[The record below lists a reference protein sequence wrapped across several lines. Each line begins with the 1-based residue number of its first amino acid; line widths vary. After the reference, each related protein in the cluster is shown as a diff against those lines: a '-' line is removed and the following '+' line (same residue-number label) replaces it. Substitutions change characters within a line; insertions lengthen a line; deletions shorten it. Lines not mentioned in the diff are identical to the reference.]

1 MGICEELK
9 SGILADVVMVL
20 TIFLLLVQ
28 CPCAAADTAHPD
40 GFVLISWDGVSTD
53 TLQTLLEKDA
63 IPNLSSILKSGSFVN
78 ISITDHYPD
87 TMAGHAQIL
96 TGYSPEITGVFKS
109 MRYSEIPHGYTV
121 FERLEESF
129 GQDNFSTAIIA
140 SQERSL
146 ESLKGLSFFHA
157 EGYRLLLWP
166 EQ

>member
-1 MGICEELK
+1 
-9 SGILADVVMVL
+9 
-20 TIFLLLVQ
+20 
-28 CPCAAADTAHPD
+28 
-40 GFVLISWDGVSTD
+40 
-53 TLQTLLEKDA
+53 
-63 IPNLSSILKSGSFVN
+63 
-78 ISITDHYPD
+78 
-87 TMAGHAQIL
+87 
-96 TGYSPEITGVFKS
+96 